1 MVPPIKYYL
10 IGGYLREDS
19 TKKDIDI
26 VGVMGERD
34 FDLAFGLNHQ
44 ELMDAYKEI
53 IRGQK
58 LERYIQANKI
68 AGWVLSQFFGKRVD
82 FKWCLPSMLY
92 APYMSLDI
100 TLDVN
105 EYIDKRNIHLQ
116 R

>member
-1 MVPPIKYYL
+1 MVPTVKYYL

-26 VGVMGERD
+26 VGVITERD

-44 ELMDAYKEI
+44 ELMDAYKER
-53 IRGQK
+53 IRGHK
-58 LERYIQANKI
+58 IERYIQANKI
-68 AGWVLSQFFGKRVD
+68 AGWILSQVFGKRVD
-82 FKWCLPSMLY
+82 FKWALPSMLY
-92 APYMSLDI
+92 TPYMPLDI
-100 TLDVN
+100 TLDVT